1 MNRFQIQEAIT
12 KLGIIQLNE
21 MQQKSMAVFADGSD
35 IILLS
40 PTGTGK
46 TLAYLLPVMSEIN
59 IDDERVQAVVIVPSR
74 ELALQIDNVIRQM
87 KSGIRSVSCYGG
99 RPAME
104 EHRTLTGVKPHIV
117 IATPGRL
124 VDHLEKRN
132 IEPDAINT
140 VVLDEFD
147 KCLEFGFLDEMRHA
161 IGLMPLIKRRIL
173 LSATDSDKIPSFVGV
188 DTDKKRNGKAI
199 KTVRMDYLDLREQV
213 SSRISTNIVH
223 SPVKDKLETLLCLL
237 RVFRQQRTIVFLNY
251 REAVERTYQFLKEHG
266 VSCEMFHGAMDQEH
280 REKSIYKFGNGTSN
294 VLVSTDLSARGLDIP
309 EIDNIVHYHLPL
321 NEDAYIHRNGRTAR
335 WQSEGHAYIILH
347 EDEVVPEYMDKN
359 TPEFH
364 IPRNLPDIMK
374 SEWGTIYIGKGKRD
388 KLSKMDVLGF
398 VCKVG
403 GLTRDDVGRIDVKE
417 HQCFVAVKRN
427 VLSASIDLMK
437 GQKIKGIKTLFVEA
451 K

>member
-1 MNRFQIQEAIT
+1 MFDINTALQ
-12 KLGIIQLNE
+12 KLGISELNA
-21 MQQKSMAVFADGSD
+21 MQRESLKVYPEGKD
-35 IILLS
+35 IVLLS

-46 TLAYLLPVMSEIN
+46 TLAYLLPLMSSLN
-59 IDDERVQAVVIVPSR
+59 PADDRVQAVVMVPSR
-74 ELALQIDNVIRQM
+74 ELALQIDGVVRQM
-87 KSGIRSVSCYGG
+87 KSEIRSVSCYGG

-104 EHRTLTGVKPHIV
+104 EHRTLMGVKPHIV

-132 IEPDAINT
+132 IEPDAIRT
-140 VVLDEFD
+140 LVMDEFD

-161 IGLMPLIKRRIL
+161 IDLMPLVCRRFL

-188 DTDKKRNGKAI
+188 DVADGSRRDNRSNTIR
-199 KTVRMDYLDLREQV
+199 LDFLESRAEV
-213 SSRISTNIVH
+213 ASRISLNVVQ

-237 RVFRQQRTIVFLNY
+237 RVFGQQRTIVFLNY
-251 REAVERTYQFLKEHG
+251 REAVERTYKFLKDSG
-266 VSCEMFHGAMDQEH
+266 VGCEMFHGAMEQER
-280 REKSIYKFGNGTSN
+280 REKAIYKFGNGTSN

-335 WQSEGHAYIILH
+335 WEAEGHSYIILN
-347 EDEVVPEYMDKN
+347 EDEHVPEYIEEDV
-359 TPEFH
+359 PEFF
-364 IPRNLPDIMK
+364 IPKKLPAIQP
-374 SEWGTIYIGKGKRD
+374 SAWATIYIGKGKKD

-398 VCKVG
+398 VCKIG

-417 HQCFVAVKRN
+417 HQSFVAVKRA
-427 VLSASIDLMK
+427 LMAGALERMK